1 MTARQ
6 IIHKDFRVALFL
18 CAVSKVTLQLK
29 RRRFIRIIRKAS
41 AVNHILPLIYILKVV
56 PRETLFILGYH
67 YWKYFADYVGLRD
80 ESQNWEQSDNPAEKF
95 LKAFSEMEHS
105 TIGKLIEASEKTAGL
120 SLFVSEL
127 KNKFSEANQSG
138 RVENLAPNG
147 STWV

>member
-1 MTARQ
+1 M
-6 IIHKDFRVALFL
+6 
-18 CAVSKVTLQLK
+18 
-29 RRRFIRIIRKAS
+29 
-41 AVNHILPLIYILKVV
+41 YILKVI
-56 PRETLFILGYH
+56 PRNTHFILGYH

-95 LKAFSEMEHS
+95 LQAFSEKEHS

-138 RVENLAPNG
+138 SVENLAPNG